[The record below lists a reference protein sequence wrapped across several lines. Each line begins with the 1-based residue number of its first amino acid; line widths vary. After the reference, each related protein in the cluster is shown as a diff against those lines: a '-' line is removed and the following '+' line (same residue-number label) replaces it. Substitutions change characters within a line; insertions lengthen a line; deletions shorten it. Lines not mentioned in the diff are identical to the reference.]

1 MIDNITVRYEKEGVN
16 VTLSVDYDDGLPYNL
31 AELFRRIIEDTD
43 VNPEILFEQLA
54 DDNQMIKIERE

>member
-1 MIDNITVRYEKEGVN
+1 MVQEITVRYEKAGVN
-16 VTLSVDYDDGLPYNL
+16 ITLSVDYDDNIPYNL

-54 DDNQMIKIERE
+54 DEYQIIKIERE

>member
-1 MIDNITVRYEKEGVN
+1 MIDQITVHYEKGGVN
-16 VTLSVDYDDGLPYNL
+16 VTLRVDYDDSLPYNL

-54 DDNQMIKIERE
+54 YDYQMIKIER

>member
-1 MIDNITVRYEKEGVN
+1 MIDNITIRYEKAGVN
-16 VTLSVDYDDGLPYNL
+16 VTLSVDCDDSLPYNL

-54 DDNQMIKIERE
+54 YEYQMIKIERE

>member
-1 MIDNITVRYEKEGVN
+1 MVQEITVRYEKEGVN
-16 VTLSVDYDDGLPYNL
+16 VTLSVDCDDSLPYNL

-54 DDNQMIKIERE
+54 DDYQMIKIERE

>member
-1 MIDNITVRYEKEGVN
+1 MVQEITVHYEKAGVN
-16 VTLSVDYDDGLPYNL
+16 VTLRVDCDDSLPYNL

-54 DDNQMIKIERE
+54 YDYQMIKIERE